1 MEDAGDRAGEPGLL
15 GAGDPPPVELRNAA
29 GGSPFVLVCEHAGRE
44 VPAALADRSPPPD
57 DMGSPHRM
65 GSGRRGRGTVAG
77 GPAGMPSL
85 VAQQYSRLVIDCNR
99 PAGVPTLVP
108 GVSDGST
115 IPFNQ
120 ALRPAD
126 IEARWREIH
135 APFQRAVVAAL
146 DSRDRPILV
155 DIHSFTRRLRG
166 GPLRHV
172 EFGLLSRREP
182 SLAPPL
188 RKVMRD
194 LAPGL
199 EVRFNEP
206 YCVKDESDYTIPV
219 HAEARSLLHVL
230 LEIRNDLISDEE
242 SVETM
247 GSLAGRGLAGGCGR
261 IERGRRDVNLLE
273 LDTRDVPIRPEMAAL
288 LIVDVQNFCVRREGG
303 EFRGL
308 SDAEFE
314 ARYGPFQR
322 HVTGEVLPNIARI
335 ATLCRAAG
343 IEVMYTVIESL
354 TLDGRDRSLDYR
366 ITGFHVPRGS
376 WDAQVCSE
384 VAPVGDEIVL
394 PKTSSNVF
402 VSTNI
407 DYVLRNMEKRQLI
420 VAGLV
425 TDQCVSSAVRDACD
439 LGYLVTLTAD
449 ACATYSEARH
459 SEALS
464 SLSGYC
470 RQRTTATL
478 AAELEGLQ
486 HN

>member
-57 DMGSPHRM
+57 DMDRHIAWDPG
-65 GSGRRGRGTVAG
+65 AG
-77 GPAGMPSL
+77 GVARSLADRLDAVL

-242 SVETM
+242 SVERWAVLLAEALPAAAA
-247 GSLAGRGLAGGCGR
+247 GS
-261 IERGRRDVNLLE
+261 N
-273 LDTRDVPIRPEMAAL
+273 
-288 LIVDVQNFCVRREGG
+288 EGG
-303 EFRGL
+303 
-308 SDAEFE
+308 
-314 ARYGPFQR
+314 
-322 HVTGEVLPNIARI
+322 VT
-335 ATLCRAAG
+335 
-343 IEVMYTVIESL
+343 
-354 TLDGRDRSLDYR
+354 
-366 ITGFHVPRGS
+366 
-376 WDAQVCSE
+376 
-384 VAPVGDEIVL
+384 
-394 PKTSSNVF
+394 
-402 VSTNI
+402 
-407 DYVLRNMEKRQLI
+407 
-420 VAGLV
+420 
-425 TDQCVSSAVRDACD
+425 
-439 LGYLVTLTAD
+439 
-449 ACATYSEARH
+449 
-459 SEALS
+459 
-464 SLSGYC
+464 
-470 RQRTTATL
+470 
-478 AAELEGLQ
+478 
-486 HN
+486 